1 MIICPACQNQE
12 LVGALFCSAC
22 GTQLSYQTKSPPE
35 TVIYT
40 KSRLPI
46 NSTAE
51 TRLVQPPA
59 AAPAHVMIK
68 ISDSGATIP
77 LEGSQDFTIGRVSG
91 TQPILPDIDLTPY
104 QAYEGGVSRL
114 HATLRIT
121 DEDIVLS
128 DLGSAN
134 GTRINGTKIPAYTP
148 QRLEHG
154 DRVTLGKLQ
163 IEIIVNEVK

>member
-12 LVGALFCSAC
+12 LVGALFCSSC

-40 KSRLPI
+40 KPRLPLD
-46 NSTAE
+46 SAAE

-59 AAPAHVMIK
+59 ASMAHVMIK
-68 ISDSGATIP
+68 ITESGAVIP

-148 QRLEHG
+148 QRLVNG

-163 IEIIVNEVK
+163 IEIIVVE